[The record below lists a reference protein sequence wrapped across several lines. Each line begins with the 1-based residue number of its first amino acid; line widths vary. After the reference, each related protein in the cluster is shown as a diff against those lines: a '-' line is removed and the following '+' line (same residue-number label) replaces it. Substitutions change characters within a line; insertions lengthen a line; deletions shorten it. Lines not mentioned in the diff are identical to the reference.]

1 MTSLIFDLLM
11 LVFFYLK
18 ISQPIGIYM
27 KFALFTALLI
37 STFASFE
44 SNAENILTQC
54 NTCSTSSSYEVVAE
68 YVGDNN
74 GSAVD
79 FVYVANF
86 KDQVVNKYKV
96 VTIKSREPGVPD
108 ITQVHSQILTLAQQN
123 SMQLLLDNVAAL
135 QGGPVVAPKDI
146 ADSAYELIGSTSTQ
160 NNLKK
165 SYIDNQSLEQ
175 RIENVTAAI
184 ASTATNVINV
194 NFVIEFSF
202 SDGSKA
208 TFKITGIDGDGNVQL
223 TLTEAID
230 ADLNQI
236 PITKDALLTNGSMN
250 FSTQGK
256 AGMTR
261 YLDAAAR
268 FGIPISTGASTL
280 SSGGTMTC
288 VVTRSGGL
296 SCTLKTK

>member
-1 MTSLIFDLLM
+1 
-11 LVFFYLK
+11 
-18 ISQPIGIYM
+18 M

-54 NTCSTSSSYEVVAE
+54 NTCSTSSSYETVAE

-74 GSAVD
+74 GGAVD

-108 ITQVHSQILTLAQQN
+108 ITQVYGQILTLEQHN

-135 QGGPVVAPKDI
+135 QSGPVVAPKDI
-146 ADSAYELIGSTSTQ
+146 ANSAYELIGSTSTQ

-236 PITKDALLTNGSMN
+236 PITKDALLANGSMN
-250 FSTQGK
+250 FSTQGQK
-256 AGMTR
+256 GITR
-261 YLDAAAR
+261 YVEAAAR
-268 FGIPISTGASTL
+268 YGIPVSIGSTL

-288 VVTRSGGL
+288 TVTRSGGL